1 MSYHASF
8 FSIAYT
14 MGLTLFDALN
24 VKLLNSHIFYELYG
38 YKDIGYKEESMDMN
52 DDKREEKITFHQIW
66 TPSQPY
72 FYETSGKWGLWW
84 ILCGL

>member
-14 MGLTLFDALN
+14 MGLTPFDALN

-38 YKDIGYKEESMDMN
+38 YKDIGRK
-52 DDKREEKITFHQIW
+52 
-66 TPSQPY
+66 
-72 FYETSGKWGLWW
+72 
-84 ILCGL
+84 